1 MFFFYF
7 SYGAQGETHCVVCSI
22 RIAAFIFKQKTTINL
37 QRRFFF
43 FHFLSMLQVDCFPF
57 LMVVAF
63 VLKNQHSTPS
73 FWLPLCF
80 LFLLLQCCRLIATFV
95 FKQKTITINIWH
107 QHAFILDACW
117 WVHFVGS
124 QYVVAWS
131 SSLLVLSGEEL
142 AISSS
147 KLAAAAINSLVP
159 VPSSTSKTFLQCCK
173 FSPSPSISSS
183 SPSRMT
189 LLSALHPDS
198 RYSLAIRQNL
208 CHHYWQNW

>member
-1 MFFFYF
+1 MLFFYF

-37 QRRFFF
+37 QHHFFF
-43 FHFLSMLQVDCFPF
+43 FHFLSMLDCFPF
-57 LMVVAF
+57 LMVVTF
-63 VLKNQHSTPS
+63 VLKKSTFNTFILAS
-73 FWLPLCF
+73 A

-95 FKQKTITINIWH
+95 FKQKTTTINLWH

-117 WVHFVGS
+117 WVHFVS
-124 QYVVAWS
+124 LQYVVAWS

-147 KLAAAAINSLVP
+147 KLAAAAINSLVT
-159 VPSSTSKTFLQCCK
+159 VPLSTSKTSLRCCK
-173 FSPSPSISSS
+173 FSPSSSISSS
-183 SPSRMT
+183 SPSRTT

-208 CHHYWQNW
+208 CCNYWQNW